1 MEYTQR
7 ENIINNLREAMD
19 VPSAKKEEPQSH
31 FDAGTGT
38 LYLLNNKSEQS
49 AVENAISYFK
59 LKQIN
64 ATEAEKMHYDLA
76 ISCITQVSKEAE

>member
-1 MEYTQR
+1 MG
-7 ENIINNLREAMD
+7 
-19 VPSAKKEEPQSH
+19 VPSAKKEEPQSY

-64 ATEAEKMHYDLA
+64 ATEAEKR
-76 ISCITQVSKEAE
+76 ITILPFHV